1 MSLIIMIIFYF
12 ICLIILVYKSYKK
25 IKMDIY
31 DISLALKY
39 GIKNNETKVKK
50 VIKKK
55 SEE

>member
-1 MSLIIMIIFYF
+1 ME
-12 ICLIILVYKSYKK
+12 
-25 IKMDIY
+25 IY

-55 SEE
+55 KRKVRNKSSKKKESKLSYYNDFE